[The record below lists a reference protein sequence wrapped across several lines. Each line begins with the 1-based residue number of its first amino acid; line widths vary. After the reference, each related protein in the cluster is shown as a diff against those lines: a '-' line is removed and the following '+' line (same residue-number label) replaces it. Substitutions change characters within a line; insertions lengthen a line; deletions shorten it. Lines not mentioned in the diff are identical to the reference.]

1 MSHSKSYK
9 DFLIALEVPSSQIPY
24 NFNIHE
30 NMNVTKNETNITF
43 SHFYIQS
50 NFSRLDVVEFGKIKL
65 FEEHFGHGY
74 SICQKPPSETNILK
88 CQIQTNLNNQG
99 KIQNETTIMK
109 EEFLKVEYKK
119 YINTHCLFVMNLKET
134 LLGPDRLWRLSE

>member
-43 SHFYIQS
+43 SHFYVQS
-50 NFSRLDVVEFGKIKL
+50 NFSRLDVVEFDKIKL

-119 YINTHCLFVMNLKET
+119 YINTHCLFAMN
-134 LLGPDRLWRLSE
+134 